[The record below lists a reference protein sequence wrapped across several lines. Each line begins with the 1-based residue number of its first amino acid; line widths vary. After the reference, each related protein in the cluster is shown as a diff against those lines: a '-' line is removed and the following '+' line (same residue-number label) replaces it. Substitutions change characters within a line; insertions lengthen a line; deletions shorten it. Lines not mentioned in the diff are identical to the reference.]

1 MKERHAIASMGSLLA
16 DPGRS
21 AMLLALLDGRALSAG
36 ELARAAEVS
45 AQSASGHLA
54 KLTEGGLVSV
64 KQEGRCRYY
73 KLSGTRVA
81 NALEALG
88 AISTPLPVSQYRRGS
103 NGGHVSSTSASSHVA
118 NDERMCTARSCYDHL
133 AGRIAVALAEQME
146 KDRLIVPRDGRDYH
160 VTRNGAEWLAKFGI
174 EMEALQKT
182 KRHLARR
189 CLDWTERRPHISGAL
204 GAALLEYFLHEKW
217 VARCRGTRALQV
229 TEMGTRRFKAM
240 LG

>member
-1 MKERHAIASMGSLLA
+1 
-16 DPGRS
+16 
-21 AMLLALLDGRALSAG
+21 MLLALLEGRALSAG

-45 AQSASGHLA
+45 APSASGHLA
-54 KLTEGGLVSV
+54 KLTEGGLISV

-88 AISTPLPVSQYRRGS
+88 AISTPLPLSQYRHKPNGPHASAVLSGS
-103 NGGHVSSTSASSHVA
+103 PI

-133 AGRIAVALAEQME
+133 AGRLAVALAEQME
-146 KDRLIVPRDGRDYH
+146 SERLIVPRDSRDYH

-174 EMEALQKT
+174 EIEALQRT

-204 GAALLEYFLHEKW
+204 GAALLEYFLREKW
-217 VARCRGTRALQV
+217 VTRCRGTRALQV
-229 TEMGTRRFKAM
+229 TEIGTRRFKGM
-240 LG
+240 LK

>member
-1 MKERHAIASMGSLLA
+1 
-16 DPGRS
+16 
-21 AMLLALLDGRALSAG
+21 MLLALLDGQALSAG
-36 ELARAAEVS
+36 ELARAAAVS

-73 KLSGTRVA
+73 KLSGTPVA
-81 NALEALG
+81 HALEALG
-88 AISTPLPVSQYRRGS
+88 AISTPRPVSQYRRAANGS
-103 NGGHVSSTSASSHVA
+103 HLACVPSSVSFVSRVSPVT

-133 AGRIAVALAEQME
+133 AGRLAVQVAEQME
-146 KDRLIVPRDGRDYH
+146 SERLIVPRNGRDYH
-160 VTRNGAEWLAKFGI
+160 ITRNGAEWLANFGI
-174 EMEALQKT
+174 EMEALQKS

-204 GAALLEYFLHEKW
+204 GAALLDYFLREKW

-229 TEMGTRRFKAM
+229 TEIGRRRFKGM
-240 LG
+240 MMG